1 MSSYKKSEITRDAV
15 IDACKKLFYENG
27 YIATHYNDI
36 VAESGISPGLIHYHF
51 KKKSNIAGIIY
62 TNFLESNKSF
72 VEGVLKENYD
82 LQIGT
87 AVEIRNYWNLF
98 IKNEKLFRF
107 FYEISK
113 ERIIVECFKE
123 VGENFY
129 NLHKKKYGLPINDEQ
144 LKLINI
150 SGSAFESEAIIA
162 LYEGYLNL
170 SKNEVC
176 EFAIRTVYEFMGID
190 YNRIEE
196 IIKISAE
203 VYKKLDIR
211 LEDYFRLVRSK

>member
-15 IDACKKLFYENG
+15 IDACKKLFFENG

-51 KKKSNIAGIIY
+51 KKKGNIAGIIY
-62 TNFLESNKSF
+62 TNFLETNKCF
-72 VEGVLKENYD
+72 VEEALKENYE

-98 IKNEKLFRF
+98 TQNERLFRF
-107 FYEISK
+107 FYEIAK

-129 NLHKKKYGLPINDEQ
+129 DLHKKRYHLPINEEQ

-150 SGSAFESEAIIA
+150 SSSAFESEAIIA
-162 LYEGYLNL
+162 LYEGYLGL
-170 SKNEVC
+170 SITEVC
-176 EFAIRTVYEFMGID
+176 EFVIRTVYEFMGID

-196 IIKISAE
+196 IIKLSAE
-203 VYKKLDIR
+203 VYESLDIH
-211 LEDYFRLVRSK
+211 LEDYFRLV